1 MREGVHLDGS
11 APPEGAKFCVE
22 LSSEGATC
30 ASDPLKIRRLIET
43 SNLDMGVRQRI
54 DGSETE
60 VEAIKEVLR
69 LMQLYW
75 YDEVLSR
82 DQYKEVRT
90 NW

>member
-1 MREGVHLDGS
+1 
-11 APPEGAKFCVE
+11 
-22 LSSEGATC
+22 
-30 ASDPLKIRRLIET
+30 
-43 SNLDMGVRQRI
+43 MGVRQRI